1 MEEGLIRSPGRVGMR
16 LRFAGGILARVYR
29 ETAAGRGP
37 TLGLRTSLCRYPRL
51 SGDKRPA

>member
-1 MEEGLIRSPGRVGMR
+1 MEEGLIRSLGRVGMR